1 MYVADVLPVVVVVV
15 YMTHITSLTGVNYAD
30 PCNGKSMTEN
40 TEFDYIVPDLIMEI
54 SKAYCNDKTHNLKDI
69 SPCNLNLDNFP
80 PICMFIGE
88 CEILREQQEAFADS
102 VRGAKGNV
110 KLDFHLGRDMP
121 HDYFLF
127 AVTGMKECVGVFDK
141 IAAFVKKCKN
151 ASPSSLIDV
160 ELDDVKEED

>member
-1 MYVADVLPVVVVVV
+1 MYVAGECVSPVVVVVVVVVV

-80 PICMFIGE
+80 PVCMFVGE
-88 CEILREQQEAFADS
+88 CEILRDQQEAFAT
-102 VRGAKGNV
+102 RIRAAKGDV
-110 KLDFHLGRDMP
+110 KLEFHLGRDMP
-121 HDYFLF
+121 HVYWLF
-127 AVTGMKECVGVFDK
+127 AFTGMKECRVRHFLSWISRYTDLH
-141 IAAFVKKCKN
+141 N
-151 ASPSSLIDV
+151 
-160 ELDDVKEED
+160 